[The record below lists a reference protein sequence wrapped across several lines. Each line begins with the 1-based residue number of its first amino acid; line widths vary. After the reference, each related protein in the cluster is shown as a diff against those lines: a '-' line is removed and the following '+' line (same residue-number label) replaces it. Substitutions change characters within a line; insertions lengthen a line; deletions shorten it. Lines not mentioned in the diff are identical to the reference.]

1 VIAGPV
7 RSAVRGG
14 LSRRRVPTVV
24 IAAVLLVTTAASVL
38 GLALVVDSNAP
49 FDRAFAAAHGADAAV
64 TFNSG
69 RASAT
74 QLAATS
80 RLPGVTAAAGPF
92 TEVTAGLQLAMP
104 GDGSGGSAQL
114 LLPAMTIAGRSSPG
128 GPVDDVTLEAGHWA
142 SGPGQ
147 IVLAQNQP
155 GSNLSVSV
163 SPGAQVT
170 VTGVPGRPALTVV
183 GIASSV
189 TGTADAWVTPAEVGR
204 LAPPHAAGSAQMLYR
219 FARAGSAADLRAGV
233 AAVARALPAGAV
245 SATMSYLSVR
255 LQEVSGIAP
264 LAPFVVTFGVIGLI
278 MSVVI
283 VANVV
288 SGAVVAGYRRIGI
301 LKSIGFTPGQVASAY
316 SAQALLPA
324 LAGCLAGLALGNLLS
339 GALLDRAANVYQ
351 VGTLGVPPW
360 VNLGVPV
367 AMLILV
373 ALAALIPAARAGR
386 LSAVQAITAGRA
398 PRRGRGYWAHR
409 VLGRLPLPRPATIG
423 LAGPF
428 ARPARAAVTA
438 LAILLGAITVTFA
451 IGLGISLGRVQEGLS
466 LSKTEQAFVFV
477 PQSGPAIGGV
487 RMKDGHPVGSSATKT
502 PQEVTA
508 AIIRQQGTLHVTE
521 ESDQQVTVAGLA
533 QQVPVTAYRG
543 DAGWIGYDMI
553 SGRWY
558 SGAGQIDVPTYF
570 LTATGKSVGDTVTMT
585 FGDRTFSAR
594 IVGQIFSSV
603 NNGLSMVTDWQTL
616 ASADA
621 HLVQPSQW
629 DIQLRPGTSGAAY
642 LLSLGTELGPNYAVG
657 LNGAGRGLSLV
668 LGLITLLT
676 LALAI
681 VAGLGVLNTVV
692 LQTRERVHDLGVFRA
707 IGMTPRQTIAMVICW
722 VAGIGLLAGIAAVPI
737 GVELHRY
744 LVPFMAS
751 AAGTAL
757 PSVILNVYEVGLL
770 ALLALAGAAI
780 AIAGALP
787 PAGWAASA
795 RTEQALRAE

>member
-38 GLALVVDSNAP
+38 GLALVADSNAP
-49 FDRAFAAAHGADAAV
+49 FDRAFAAADGADAAV
-64 TFNSG
+64 TFNSA
-69 RASAT
+69 RASTA
-74 QLAATS
+74 QLAATR

-92 TEVTAGLQLAMP
+92 TEVTAALELNLPGAARLA
-104 GDGSGGSAQL
+104 
-114 LLPAMTIAGRSSPG
+114 LPAMTIAGRSSPG
-128 GPVDDVTLEAGHWA
+128 GPVDDITLQGGHWP

-147 IVLAQNQP
+147 IVLADNQP
-155 GSNLSVSV
+155 GSYLPVPVN
-163 SPGAQVT
+163 PGALVT
-170 VTGVPGRPALTVV
+170 VIGAPGRPTLTVV

-189 TGTADAWVTPAEVGR
+189 TGTASAWVTPAEIGR
-204 LAPPHAAGSAQMLYR
+204 LTAPHTAGGVQMLYR
-219 FARAGSAADLRAGV
+219 FARAGTAADLRADV
-233 AAVARALPAGAV
+233 ATVARTLPSGATV
-245 SATMSYLSVR
+245 ATMSYLSVR

-264 LAPFVVTFGVIGLI
+264 FAPFVVTFGVIGLI

-301 LKSIGFTPGQVASAY
+301 LKSIGFTPGQVAGAY

-324 LAGCLAGLALGNLLS
+324 VAGCLAGLAAGNLLS
-339 GALLDRAANVYQ
+339 GMLLKKAANVYQ
-351 VGTLGVPPW
+351 VGTLGVPAW
-360 VNLGVPV
+360 INVGVPV

-373 ALAALIPAARAGR
+373 GLAALIPATRAGR

-409 VLGRLPLPRPATIG
+409 VLGRLPLPRPVTIG

-428 ARPARAAVTA
+428 ARPARAAVTGV
-438 LAILLGAITVTFA
+438 AILLGAVTVIFA

-466 LSKTEQAFVFV
+466 LTKTEQAFVFV
-477 PQSGPAIGGV
+477 PSGPAIGGV
-487 RMKDGHPVGSSATKT
+487 RMKDGHPVGSSAATKT

-508 AIIRQQGTLHVTE
+508 AIIQQPATLHVTE

-533 QQVPVTAYRG
+533 QQIPVTAYRG
-543 DAGWIGYDMI
+543 DAGWIGYDLI

-558 SGAGQIDVPTYF
+558 SGPGQIDVPTYF
-570 LTATGKSVGDTVTMT
+570 LTATGKSVGDSVTMT
-585 FGDRTFSAR
+585 FGDTTFSAR

-603 NNGLSMVTDWQTL
+603 NNGLSMVTGWQTL
-616 ASADA
+616 EDADA
-621 HLVQPSQW
+621 HLVQASQW
-629 DIQLRPGTSGAAY
+629 DIELRSGTSGTQY
-642 LLSLGTELGPNYAVG
+642 LQSLGTELGPSYSVG
-657 LNGAGRGLSLV
+657 LNGAGRGGALV
-668 LGLITLLT
+668 YGLITLLT
-676 LALAI
+676 LALAT

-707 IGMTPRQTIAMVICW
+707 IGMTPRQTIAMVVCW
-722 VAGIGLLAGIAAVPI
+722 VAGIGVLAGIVAVPV
-737 GVELHRY
+737 GVELHHY
-744 LVPFMAS
+744 LVPVMAS

-757 PSVILNVYEVGLL
+757 PSVILNVYGAGLL

-780 AIAGALP
+780 AVAGAMA

>member
-49 FDRAFAAAHGADAAV
+49 FDRAFAAARGADATV
-64 TFNSG
+64 TFDSG
-69 RASAT
+69 RASAAL
-74 QLAATS
+74 LAATS
-80 RLPGVTAAAGPF
+80 KLSGVTAAAGPF

-104 GDGSGGSAQL
+104 AGGRGGSAQL
-114 LLPAMTIAGRSSPG
+114 ALPALTIAGRASPD
-128 GPVDDVTLEAGHWA
+128 GPVDNVTLQAGHWA
-142 SGPGQ
+142 TGPGQ
-147 IVLAQNQP
+147 IVLGENQP
-155 GSNLSVSV
+155 GSNLPVSV
-163 SPGAQVT
+163 SPGEHVT
-170 VTGVPGRPALTVV
+170 VTGVPGKPTLAVV

-189 TGTADAWVTPAEVGR
+189 TGTADAWVTPGEIGR
-204 LAPPHAAGSAQMLYR
+204 LAQPHAAGSAQMLYR
-219 FARAGSAADLRAGV
+219 FTRAGSAADLRADV
-233 AAVARALPAGAV
+233 AAVARALPPGAV
-245 SATMSYLSVR
+245 VATTSYLSVR

-264 LAPFVVTFGVIGLI
+264 LAPFVVTFGVIALI

-288 SGAVVAGYRRIGI
+288 SGAVAAGYRRIGI
-301 LKSIGFTPGQVASAY
+301 LKSIGFTPGQVAGAY

-324 LAGCLAGLALGNLLS
+324 VAGCLAGVVLGNLLS
-339 GALLDRAANVYQ
+339 GALLRRAADVYQ
-351 VGTLGVPPW
+351 VGTLGVPAW
-360 VNLGVPV
+360 VNIGVPV

-373 ALAALIPAARAGR
+373 GLAALIPAARAGR

-409 VLGRLPLPRPATIG
+409 VLGRLPLPRPVTIG

-428 ARPARAAVTA
+428 ARPARAAVTT

-451 IGLGISLGRVQEGLS
+451 IGLGISLGRVQDGLS

-477 PQSGPAIGGV
+477 PSGPALGGV
-487 RMKDGHPVGSSATKT
+487 RIQDGHPVGASART
-502 PQEVTA
+502 PPEVTA
-508 AIIRQQGTLHVTE
+508 AITRQPGTLHVAE
-521 ESDQQVTVAGLA
+521 ESDQQVTVAGLG

-543 DAGWIGYDMI
+543 DAGWIGYDLI

-558 SGAGQIDVPTYF
+558 SGPGQVDVPTYF
-570 LTATGKSVGDTVTMT
+570 LTATGKSVGDSVTMT
-585 FGDRTFSAR
+585 FGGTTFSAR

-616 ASADA
+616 AGADA
-621 HLVQPSQW
+621 HLVQASQW

-642 LLSLGTELGPNYAVG
+642 LQALGNQLGPDYAVG
-657 LNGAGRGLSLV
+657 LNGAGRGGELV
-668 LGLITLLT
+668 FGLITLLT
-676 LALAI
+676 LALAT

-722 VAGIGLLAGIAAVPI
+722 VAGIGLLAGIAAVPV

-744 LVPFMAS
+744 LVPVMAS

-757 PSVILNVYEVGLL
+757 PSVILNVYGGALL
-770 ALLALAGAAI
+770 VVLALAGTAI
-780 AIAGALP
+780 AVAGALA